1 MLAPEAFRAVIR
13 VAVPRHLRSTLL
25 AGKILFILLE
35 FLRRHLPIL
44 PPQALLWAPG
54 VYKNNKV

>member
-1 MLAPEAFRAVIR
+1 VIR